1 MLRAFALRPVA
12 GKAVDLRKVSSA
24 ASVLAGAPTNT
35 TDSPRVHW
43 TDAGHPLWKVLLA
56 VAAAANACALWSAP
70 YLPFTDLPQ
79 HAAAI
84 ATLRHFDDPAWKS
97 REYFTLALGRSQ
109 YLLYYLAGA
118 LLAFPFGT
126 AERANL
132 VLLSLSAV
140 AFPYALRSLLRALG
154 ADERLA
160 LFAVPLFWSQS
171 LLIGFFNYVAALP
184 LLLWALAVAVR
195 EAEAPRPFRTVL
207 LAAASVALFYLH
219 LSAFLLFAPAAAL
232 AQIVLGPRRLPALAR
247 RLVWMLPAIGLG
259 IVFLLQSP
267 VVHPDRVGWNQPVA
281 IWFEP
286 AGDAIRKLPEA
297 LIDIWPG
304 DADFWI
310 SVALV
315 AAVAALAARPE
326 PGESRRR
333 FALSLSWT
341 ALAVAL
347 YFWFP
352 ISIGWLW
359 QLNERYA
366 IAAALLVPLLLRPRR
381 GLRGVLPLAVV
392 FVVGL
397 ASAAVAARQAR
408 DFTREA
414 DGFDRV
420 LSRAEPGHRLL
431 SLIYDRGSRT
441 AKFVPYLHFG
451 SYYRARG
458 GGIAAFSFAELP
470 QSPLRY
476 RPETEPPRHPVHWE
490 WEPWQFDPVVD
501 GRYYDYVLVRGPVD
515 PFARAGNG
523 PRFQRI
529 AHEGLWSLY
538 AKLP

>member
-1 MLRAFALRPVA
+1 
-12 GKAVDLRKVSSA
+12 
-24 ASVLAGAPTNT
+24 VLAGAPTI
-35 TDSPRVHW
+35 DRPREQW
-43 TDAGHPLWKVLLA
+43 TGPGHPIWKVLLA
-56 VAAAANACALWSAP
+56 VGAATNVAALWSAP

-84 ATLRHFDDPAWKS
+84 ATFRHFDDPAWKS
-97 REYFTLALGRSQ
+97 REYFVLALGRSQ

-160 LFAVPLFWSQS
+160 LFGIPLFWSQS

-184 LLLWALAVAVR
+184 LLMSALAIAVR
-195 EAEAPRPFRTVL
+195 EAEAPRPARTAL
-207 LAAASVALFYLH
+207 LAAASVALFYMH

-232 AQIVLGPRRLPALAR
+232 AQFILGPRNPYALAR
-247 RLVWMLPAIGLG
+247 RFLWALPTLALG
-259 IVFLLQSP
+259 IGFLLTSP
-267 VVHPDRVGWNQPVA
+267 VVHPERVGWNQPVA
-281 IWFEP
+281 VWFEP
-286 AGDAIRKLPEA
+286 AGDALRKLPEA
-297 LIDIWPG
+297 LLDIWPG
-304 DADFWI
+304 DVGLWT
-310 SVALV
+310 SLALL
-315 AAVAALAARPE
+315 AAAIALAGPREQHPD
-326 PGESRRR
+326 SRRR
-333 FALSLSWT
+333 FALAAAWT

-366 IAAALLVPLLLRPRR
+366 IAAALFVPLLLRPRR
-381 GLRGVLPLAVV
+381 RLRGALPLLVV
-392 FVVGL
+392 FASGIG
-397 ASAAVAARQAR
+397 SAAIAGRQAR
-408 DFTREA
+408 AFSREA

-420 LSRAEPGHRLL
+420 LSRAQPGRRLL
-431 SLIYDRGSRT
+431 TLVYDRGSQA
-441 AKFVPYLHFG
+441 AKFAPYLHFG

-458 GGIAAFSFAELP
+458 GGIAAFSFAEFP

-501 GRYYDYVLVRGPVD
+501 GTYYDYVLVRGAVD
-515 PFARAGNG
+515 PFARAGTG
-523 PRFQRI
+523 PRFRRI
-529 AHEGLWSLY
+529 AHEGSWSLY
-538 AKLP
+538 AKD

>member
-1 MLRAFALRPVA
+1 
-12 GKAVDLRKVSSA
+12 
-24 ASVLAGAPTNT
+24 VLAGAPT
-35 TDSPRVHW
+35 TDPPREKW
-43 TDAGHPLWKVLLA
+43 TDPGHRIWQVLLA
-56 VAAAANACALWSAP
+56 VAAATNVLALWSAP

-132 VLLSLSAV
+132 VLLSISAL

-154 ADERLA
+154 ADQRLA

-184 LLLWALAVAVR
+184 LLLWALGLSVR
-195 EAEAPRPFRTVL
+195 EAEAPRPGRTAL
-207 LAAASVALFYLH
+207 LAAASVGLFYLH

-232 AQIVLGPRRLPALAR
+232 AQIVLGPRKPGALAR
-247 RLVWMLPAIGLG
+247 RLVWALPTLALG
-259 IVFLLQSP
+259 IAFLLTSP

-297 LIDIWPG
+297 LLDIWPG
-304 DADFWI
+304 DADLWI
-310 SVALV
+310 SLALV
-315 AAVAALAARPE
+315 AAAVVLSG
-326 PGESRRR
+326 PGEENGKGSGRR
-333 FALSLSWT
+333 FALAAAWV

-347 YFWFP
+347 YFCFP

-366 IAAALLVPLLLRPRR
+366 IAAALLLPLLLRPRR
-381 GLRGVLPLAVV
+381 GLRGALPLGIV
-392 FVVGL
+392 FAAGI
-397 ASAAVAARQAR
+397 ASATVAARQAR
-408 DFTREA
+408 DFSREA

-420 LSRAEPGHRLL
+420 LSRAQPGRRLL
-431 SLIYDRGSRT
+431 ALVYDRGSRT

-490 WEPWQFDPVVD
+490 WEPWQFDPAVD
-501 GRYYDYVLVRGPVD
+501 GAYYDYVLVRGAVD
-515 PFARAGNG
+515 PFARARTG
-523 PRFQRI
+523 PRFRKI
-529 AHEGLWSLY
+529 AQEGVWSLY
-538 AKLP
+538 AKD